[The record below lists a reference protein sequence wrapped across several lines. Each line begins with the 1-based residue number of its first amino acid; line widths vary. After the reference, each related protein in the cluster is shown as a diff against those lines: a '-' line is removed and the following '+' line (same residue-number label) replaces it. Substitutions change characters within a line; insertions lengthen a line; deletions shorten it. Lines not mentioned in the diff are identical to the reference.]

1 MSSLMNIE
9 ITVDNKKIKI
19 DPKKFQK
26 MVFLFNALNDGWT
39 IKKNN
44 EQNNQIDN
52 DTDKDKDKDKDNDT
66 FILKKKHENKKEILN
81 DDYLTI
87 FMKDKLNF
95 NNII

>member
-1 MSSLMNIE
+1 MNIE
-9 ITVDNKKIKI
+9 IIVDNKKIKL

-44 EQNNQIDN
+44 EQNNQIEYDN
-52 DTDKDKDKDKDNDT
+52 DTDKDKDNDT

-81 DDYLTI
+81 DDYLTM